1 MESSVTNNEAGNK
14 DGVDKE
20 KSNEVPE
27 CFKYCLPQLSA
38 CGENGSSYNT
48 FTQDRS
54 SIYTLE
60 VFFSGFAH
68 MVGLSFFPNLR
79 HLTIVG
85 QELTKIEALEGCPL
99 LEELWV
105 AECRLTEISGLDK
118 CLQLKKLYLYDN
130 QISEINNVEF
140 LINLDVLWLN
150 SNSISRIQGLN
161 RLQNLLELNLA
172 DNKIE
177 KIGQSLGPN
186 TNLQNLNLSG
196 NKISSIKDLT
206 KLAHLPQLRELMLND
221 PTTTPNPVC
230 LLHNY
235 ATHVLYHMPQLQHL
249 DTHDISSTEVK
260 DTAESIVMKKMMYYN
275 MRVQTAQRKLREMR
289 LSLLERKKIMLEP
302 PEESLMRINHCL
314 KSLEHELSKV
324 SSACEMKD
332 GTVEDSVQSRDPTHP
347 SPDPSIKQKIISK
360 MEALKKR
367 QAYWTRRLV
376 EIDAW
381 FKKNLA
387 QAAHMTDYTVQFL
400 LMELESVGNIRLEE
414 GCPADRWFTSCCDL
428 LLSRFRQ
435 LDFEVHSI
443 SGIKVNR
450 VIRISNS
457 ALRLRFEDKFDSLRT
472 SNDGSVQYNRC
483 QLEHLFY
490 LSDPE
495 KDEKRE
501 ILGIIE
507 EGFQRVEEREASQ
520 GEGFIPFS
528 NSLFLTEQP
537 RIAHAL
543 TQACK
548 ADSECNIDP
557 IPFRHSQV
565 IVSKVFVGQSVPLVV
580 GSPLDQSHYPNAYSV
595 YQNVENRF
603 RTGGREEG
611 TCSSPTHTVPECS
624 LGQRRWFVFDP
635 ELVLPEYII
644 FFEYVFE
651 VRCKTELPD
660 LSRHREGAPSGSS
673 VLDGEVLNMEPVLKP
688 QPKLLSLDNN
698 LLLNV
703 ARANFLS
710 QITMLNLH
718 GHSLNKIKAVS
729 SLTALRH
736 LNISFNAFTRLD
748 DISHMPNLEF
758 LDASYNHLITLE
770 GLRDLE
776 RLKHLDVSWNKL
788 TKSREEAAVLR
799 KHTPM
804 LLKLDTR
811 HNPWKK
817 PKSVRLTLLG
827 YLKTLTHLDGVT
839 VAEEEAAEAVQMVAG
854 SKINQASLL
863 SHSRTNSE
871 RPHRL
876 SLLPTAQLLCLL
888 NPPPWG
894 LTQDLEPDWTAK
906 ITTLDFNSQGIY
918 KLTNLSGLVNLRWA
932 SFNDNDLS
940 KVEGLESCVKMEE
953 LSLNNNNISTL
964 SGLSKLQRLKKLS
977 LNGNQ
982 LTSLDSSVLDQLPQL
997 CFLSVEDNSI
1007 ASLHGIRRARS
1018 LLEFYICNNCIS
1030 MSKDIYCLKELANLI
1045 ILDLSGNPVEKVE
1058 NYRNYVLFHLPELKA
1073 LDGAA
1078 VEAPECESAKEMFGG
1093 RLIPDVLTERLGLT
1107 NCANITCLTLQSF
1120 SIRVVDLNPPELFS
1134 SLHTVRLDHNNLTS
1148 FSGLVHLPHIRDL
1161 SLNYNHIESV
1171 LPKQKIPNLTN
1182 KQILYN
1188 KVHSSGYGKQRSLKG
1203 KGEPGQS
1210 CGLEPLMDSLEV
1222 LHLSHN
1228 GISNMANLELSR
1240 LTSLKA
1246 LFLEGNE
1253 IRHVDGLE
1261 GLHKLRELVLDK
1273 NRIKALAEDSFIS
1286 QNSLLELHLSENRI
1300 QDLGH
1305 LGQLSELR
1313 KLFLDSNRVQDF
1325 TELEKLQF
1333 LTSLSQLSLI
1343 DNPVDSSSLYR
1354 PSVLLRLPLLK
1365 VLDGERV
1372 TLEDRARVEL
1382 LNVEET
1388 CYNCSGPCP
1397 NASELTLT
1405 GLPPVVSQPTGLID
1419 KSGGFQDT
1427 RHGLFIQH
1435 HNVDEAQSLTISKY
1449 RKHKQVSNTQGGQ
1462 KDMSFRH
1469 IRRTAATGL
1478 SHCDKEIPSRLT
1490 AMKKAA
1496 DFQIVSN
1503 LFPCSSQKK

>member
-1 MESSVTNNEAGNK
+1 MS
-14 DGVDKE
+14 
-20 KSNEVPE
+20 
-27 CFKYCLPQLSA
+27 
-38 CGENGSSYNT
+38 
-48 FTQDRS
+48 
-54 SIYTLE
+54 
-60 VFFSGFAH
+60 
-68 MVGLSFFPNLR
+68 
-79 HLTIVG
+79 
-85 QELTKIEALEGCPL
+85 
-99 LEELWV
+99 
-105 AECRLTEISGLDK
+105 
-118 CLQLKKLYLYDN
+118 
-130 QISEINNVEF
+130 
-140 LINLDVLWLN
+140 DV
-150 SNSISRIQGLN
+150 
-161 RLQNLLELNLA
+161 
-172 DNKIE
+172 
-177 KIGQSLGPN
+177 
-186 TNLQNLNLSG
+186 
-196 NKISSIKDLT
+196 
-206 KLAHLPQLRELMLND
+206 
-221 PTTTPNPVC
+221 
-230 LLHNY
+230 
-235 ATHVLYHMPQLQHL
+235 
-249 DTHDISSTEVK
+249 
-260 DTAESIVMKKMMYYN
+260 
-275 MRVQTAQRKLREMR
+275 
-289 LSLLERKKIMLEP
+289 
-302 PEESLMRINHCL
+302 
-314 KSLEHELSKV
+314 
-324 SSACEMKD
+324 
-332 GTVEDSVQSRDPTHP
+332 PTHP
-347 SPDPSIKQKIISK
+347 
-360 MEALKKR
+360 ALGENDCSSR
-367 QAYWTRRLV
+367 
-376 EIDAW
+376 IDAW

-414 GCPADRWFTSCCDL
+414 GCPADRWCGARISFIGASTFTSCCDL

-673 VLDGEVLNMEPVLKP
+673 VLDGEVLNMEPMLKP

-710 QITMLNLH
+710 QIT
-718 GHSLNKIKAVS
+718 
-729 SLTALRH
+729 
-736 LNISFNAFTRLD
+736 
-748 DISHMPNLEF
+748 
-758 LDASYNHLITLE
+758 
-770 GLRDLE
+770 
-776 RLKHLDVSWNKL
+776 
-788 TKSREEAAVLR
+788 
-799 KHTPM
+799 
-804 LLKLDTR
+804 
-811 HNPWKK
+811 

-894 LTQDLEPDWTAK
+894 LTQDLEPDWAAK

-940 KVEGLESCVKMEE
+940 KVEGLECCVKMEE

-1045 ILDLSGNPVEKVE
+1045 ILDLSGNPVEK
-1058 NYRNYVLFHLPELKA
+1058 
-1073 LDGAA
+1073 
-1078 VEAPECESAKEMFGG
+1078 EAPECESAKEMFGG

-1388 CYNCSGPCP
+1388 QCYNCSGPCP

-1449 RKHKQVSNTQGGQ
+1449 KKHKQVSNTQGGQ

-1490 AMKKAA
+1490 TMKKAA
-1496 DFQIVSN
+1496 VLSGANDCASECTVITLPEIRWLLMDSNAQI
-1503 LFPCSSQKK
+1503 